1 MHGVREIVRHE
12 GGVAVVLALV
22 ALLPLTAL
30 VVVLLTMSAFEP
42 QIASNLAATNQ
53 AQYLAEAGI
62 EAAFDA
68 LASTVNWSAVLAGP
82 PAATCTVGV
91 VAPGT
96 VQGAVLPGLSA
107 SAGTYTVRVRNDCF
121 SNARSNP
128 SSDSALT
135 GVPLDASATVDT
147 NDRLILTS
155 TGTIGTAM
163 RTNTVVIRKVS
174 FPPIRAALAFP
185 GVGANVDFS
194 GSFAIRGVD
203 TNQDGTNGPGSAVLG
218 LAVGVVANEA
228 DIEIALQNNPQ
239 TSVEGKSQVDPA
251 TTTRGPDTVAF
262 DAALTSQAV
271 IDFVNAV
278 RQTADIKIAAGARG
292 FSIRNIGSACDFQGN
307 GIDCWGTDSRPK
319 VVYVKGSSDERVAAL
334 DVSGTSMGSGLLI
347 VEDGTVALTGDF
359 RWNGP
364 VILSGRNVGIR
375 YYGGGNRDIYGAVV
389 VNETRS
395 DGPPNL
401 EADMSG
407 TATLSYSTQ
416 ALANAMTAVGN
427 RRLMTLYNWQDQ

>member
-1 MHGVREIVRHE
+1 MCRAWYPTPAARVHRGAGAPGTMESRVSLARARTPTPTRGKRPALPSAPERQGRTHMHGVREIVRHE

-185 GVGANVDFS
+185 GVGAHVDFS

-203 TNQDGTNGPGSAVLG
+203 THH
-218 LAVGVVANEA
+218 
-228 DIEIALQNNPQ
+228 
-239 TSVEGKSQVDPA
+239 
-251 TTTRGPDTVAF
+251 
-262 DAALTSQAV
+262 
-271 IDFVNAV
+271 
-278 RQTADIKIAAGARG
+278 
-292 FSIRNIGSACDFQGN
+292 
-307 GIDCWGTDSRPK
+307 
-319 VVYVKGSSDERVAAL
+319 
-334 DVSGTSMGSGLLI
+334 
-347 VEDGTVALTGDF
+347 
-359 RWNGP
+359 
-364 VILSGRNVGIR
+364 
-375 YYGGGNRDIYGAVV
+375 
-389 VNETRS
+389 
-395 DGPPNL
+395 
-401 EADMSG
+401 
-407 TATLSYSTQ
+407 
-416 ALANAMTAVGN
+416 
-427 RRLMTLYNWQDQ
+427 